1 MKPEKTIFLAD
12 DDADDRLLFE
22 EALREISGETRL
34 TMANDGQQLMTILEN
49 ALPPDVI
56 FLDLN
61 MPRKN
66 GMECLQELKQSP
78 KLKHIPIV
86 IFSTSTQPE
95 MIDKVYEGG
104 AHYYISKPKNFGVL
118 KSIIRQILNMNW
130 QASFPQ
136 PSKEKFIFQP
146 HPQ

>member
-1 MKPEKTIFLAD
+1 MKPKKNIFLAD

-22 EALREISGETRL
+22 EALREISDGTQL
-34 TMANDGQQLMTILEN
+34 TMAHDGQQLMTILEN
-49 ALPPDVI
+49 AGLPDVI

-66 GMECLQELKQSP
+66 GMECLLELKQSP

-86 IFSTSTQPE
+86 IFSTSTQLE

-104 AHYYISKPKNFGVL
+104 AHYYISKPRNFVVL
-118 KSIIRQILNMNW
+118 KNIIRQILGMNW
-130 QASFPQ
+130 HAFPQ
-136 PSKEKFIFQP
+136 PSKEKFILQP
-146 HPQ
+146 QQR